1 MLFHCSH
8 KISMS
13 RKIKRTFY
21 TLNQIKAM
29 SAQERDK
36 LQNTM
41 NERLEM
47 EKKEEE
53 ELRKADLKKRK
64 GKYSVYY
71 INILFTRHNTHLYFV
86 FLKIHHHQ
94 MKM

>member
-1 MLFHCSH
+1 
-8 KISMS
+8 MS
-13 RKIKRTFY
+13 RKIKRPLY

-29 SAQERDK
+29 SAEERDK
-36 LQNTM
+36 LQKTI

-47 EKKEEE
+47 EKKEE

-71 INILFTRHNTHLYFV
+71 IDILVTRHNTHLYFV

>member
-1 MLFHCSH
+1 
-8 KISMS
+8 MS
-13 RKIKRTFY
+13 RKIKRPFY

-29 SAQERDK
+29 SAEEKDEVQK
-36 LQNTM
+36 TI

-47 EKKEEE
+47 EKKEE

-71 INILFTRHNTHLYFV
+71 IDILVTRHNTHLYFV